1 VVNQPIAVVLFVCRV
16 VIKRRTAEVVENGP
30 RKRDG
35 MLKGAPFVE
44 GLPVVTERRLV
55 SVSDTRS
62 LAKVKS
68 GLMKRWG
75 SAKI

>member
-1 VVNQPIAVVLFVCRV
+1 VASQPITIVMFVCQV
-16 VIKRRTAEVVENGP
+16 VVKRRVAEVVENGP

-35 MLKGAPFVE
+35 VLKGAPFVE
-44 GLPVVTERRLV
+44 GLPVVTGRRLV

-68 GLMKRWG
+68 GLTKRWG